1 MLLNFFKVRKAIS
14 VIIAVMHREQLN
26 SKEAVLLYKDE
37 MTGEYPHDY
46 LDLITN
52 ENNIVINDIY
62 TMMVDTN
69 MLY

>member
-1 MLLNFFKVRKAIS
+1 
-14 VIIAVMHREQLN
+14 MHREQLN

-52 ENNIVINDIY
+52 ENNIVINYMY
-62 TMMVDTN
+62 TMMVDKN